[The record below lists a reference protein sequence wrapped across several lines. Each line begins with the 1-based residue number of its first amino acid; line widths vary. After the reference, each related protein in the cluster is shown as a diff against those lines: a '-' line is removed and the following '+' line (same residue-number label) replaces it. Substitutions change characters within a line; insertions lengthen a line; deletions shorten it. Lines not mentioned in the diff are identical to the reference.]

1 MNSIK
6 GIVDYN
12 SYFVLHYV
20 VLANKI
26 IFVVFFNNEERQ
38 TLIR

>member
-20 VLANKI
+20 VLANKM
-26 IFVVFFNNEERQ
+26 IFVVF
-38 TLIR
+38 LIMKKDKL